1 MLDDRGRLESYQ
13 QNGMFYPAEGGYS
26 APSPATRAVAAQEP
40 APTRSTPPQ
49 LDLLTRALRRFFPTL
64 AWNKSAGV
72 MDGRTA
78 LVDADSSR
86 ATGRWAD
93 PKFPKVDD
101 RAQRAGDGQDPTI
114 ANVSAWQDRTA
125 HAFTSTV
132 GSDQELHEGE
142 APYRIQRPW
151 VPGLTAWAGLNE
163 YGFTQ
168 TAYRLRMRPMMKSSS
183 YAQRMAA
190 RPRNA
195 SHMASTNTNASR
207 RRIPAVR
214 VPTAPLAGR

>member
-13 QNGMFYPAEGGYS
+13 QNGPYYPAGGGYNT
-26 APSPATRAVAAQEP
+26 PSVGTATTVAQVIP
-40 APTRSTPPQ
+40 PSRSTPVEQ
-49 LDLLTRALRRFFPTL
+49 DMLTRLLRRFFPTL
-64 AWNKSAGV
+64 AWNKQSGV
-72 MDGRTA
+72 MDGRTT
-78 LVDADSSR
+78 LVDASASR
-86 ATGRWAD
+86 AVSRWANPD
-93 PKFPKVDD
+93 APAVDD
-101 RAQRAGDGQDPTI
+101 RAQRASDGQDPTI

-125 HAFTSTV
+125 HAFDSTI
-132 GSDQELHEGE
+132 GSDQELHQGE

-168 TAYRLRMRPMMKSSS
+168 SAFRLRMRPMMKSSG
-183 YAQRMAA
+183 YVQTMAA
-190 RPRNA
+190 RRRNT

-214 VPTAPLAGR
+214 VPTAPLSGR